1 MLTSYLPVLIML
13 AVVTAFGLLV
23 VSLSWLV
30 GKRQDSSE
38 KLMAYECGNVPQ
50 GDARGRFP
58 IKFYLIAMLFI
69 IFDIEAVFLYPWAV
83 VYKQLKIFGLM
94 EMVVF
99 IAILLIGFLYVWKKG
114 ALEWG
119 SKNI

>member
-1 MLTSYLPVLIML
+1 MNLGYIPIFILL
-13 AVVTAFGLLV
+13 AVVTAFGVLV
-23 VSLSWLV
+23 VTLSRLV

-38 KLMAYECGNVPQ
+38 KLMAYECGNIPL
-50 GDARGRFP
+50 GDAHGRFP

-69 IFDIEAVFLYPWAV
+69 IFDIEAMFLYPWAII
-83 VYKQLKIFGLM
+83 YRSLKLFGLI

>member
-1 MLTSYLPVLIML
+1 MNLGYIPIVIML
-13 AVVTAFGLLV
+13 AVVTAFGVLV
-23 VSLSWLV
+23 VTLSWLV

-83 VYKQLKIFGLM
+83 VYKQLKIFGLV

>member
-1 MLTSYLPVLIML
+1 MNLGYIPIFILL
-13 AVVTAFGLLV
+13 AVVTAFGVLV
-23 VSLSWLV
+23 VTLSRLV

-38 KLMAYECGNVPQ
+38 KLMAYECGNVPL
-50 GDARGRFP
+50 GDAHGRFP

-69 IFDIEAVFLYPWAV
+69 IFDIEAMFLYPWAII
-83 VYKQLKIFGLM
+83 YRSLKLFGLI

-99 IAILLIGFLYVWKKG
+99 IAILFIGFLYVWKKG

>member
-1 MLTSYLPVLIML
+1 MLNGYIPVLIML
-13 AVVTAFGLLV
+13 AVVTAFGVLV
-23 VSLSWLV
+23 VTLSRLV

-38 KLMAYECGNVPQ
+38 KLMAYECGNVPL
-50 GDARGRFP
+50 GDAHGRFP

-69 IFDIEAVFLYPWAV
+69 IFDIEAMFLYPWAII
-83 VYKQLKIFGLM
+83 YRSLKLFGLI

-99 IAILLIGFLYVWKKG
+99 VAILFIGFLYVWKKG

>member
-1 MLTSYLPVLIML
+1 MNLGYIPIFILL
-13 AVVTAFGLLV
+13 AVVTAFGVLV
-23 VSLSWLV
+23 VTLSRLV

-38 KLMAYECGNVPQ
+38 KLMAYECGNVPL
-50 GDARGRFP
+50 GDAHGRFP

-69 IFDIEAVFLYPWAV
+69 VFDIEAMFLYPWAII
-83 VYKQLKIFGLM
+83 YRSLKLFGLI

-99 IAILLIGFLYVWKKG
+99 IAILFIGFLYVWKKG

>member
-1 MLTSYLPVLIML
+1 MNLGYIPIFILL
-13 AVVTAFGLLV
+13 AVVTAFGVLV
-23 VSLSWLV
+23 VTLSRLV

-38 KLMAYECGNVPQ
+38 KLMAYECGNVPL
-50 GDARGRFP
+50 GDAHGRFP

-69 IFDIEAVFLYPWAV
+69 IFDIEAMFLYPWAII
-83 VYKQLKIFGLM
+83 YRSLKLFGLI

>member
-1 MLTSYLPVLIML
+1 
-13 AVVTAFGLLV
+13 
-23 VSLSWLV
+23 
-30 GKRQDSSE
+30 
-38 KLMAYECGNVPQ
+38 
-50 GDARGRFP
+50 
-58 IKFYLIAMLFI
+58 MLFI

-83 VYKQLKIFGLM
+83 VYKQLKIFGLV